1 MVNKSV
7 GGAFT
12 QILVM
17 PLYKHGWCLY
27 TNMGG
32 TFTQTWVVPLQKHE
46 WCLYKNMSG
55 IFDILT
61 H

>member
-17 PLYKHGWCLY
+17 PLHKHGWYLY

-46 WCLYKNMSG
+46 
-55 IFDILT
+55 
-61 H
+61 